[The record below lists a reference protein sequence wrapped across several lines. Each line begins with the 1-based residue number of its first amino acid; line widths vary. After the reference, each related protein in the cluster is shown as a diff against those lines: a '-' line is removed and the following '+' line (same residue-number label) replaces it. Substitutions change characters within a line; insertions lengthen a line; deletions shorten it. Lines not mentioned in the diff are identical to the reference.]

1 MLRSAAVRARTGAT
15 RMVGRR
21 NASTNVSVQNIET
34 RWKTLSTAEQN
45 TIAKQLEEA
54 QKGDWKVLS
63 LEEKKAA
70 YYIAFGPHGPRE
82 PLTKPGHGMKVVGG
96 VSGVIAASAALF
108 YAIRVNGNEI
118 KEMPSLNTYIF
129 YRTRNTQDYQQRMGR
144 SHQRISQEP
153 ELQPHH
159 WYLFRRL
166 QRKGLCYQRLINFNI
181 HNPSIQLKRNTRK

>member
-70 YYIAFGPHGPRE
+70 CE
-82 PLTKPGHGMKVVGG
+82 
-96 VSGVIAASAALF
+96 
-108 YAIRVNGNEI
+108 
-118 KEMPSLNTYIF
+118 
-129 YRTRNTQDYQQRMGR
+129 
-144 SHQRISQEP
+144 
-153 ELQPHH
+153 
-159 WYLFRRL
+159 
-166 QRKGLCYQRLINFNI
+166 
-181 HNPSIQLKRNTRK
+181 